1 MAYGLWPR
9 RTGVERALQNRR
21 RTPITPA
28 MTTTALS
35 ETEAGSATATQ
46 LVVFRIEKSEY
57 ALPVGNVGEIL
68 RMVAIAPVPEA
79 PDWLSGVI
87 NLRGRVIPV
96 IDLRTRLALP
106 KLPVGIN
113 TPIIV
118 AEHDGQMIGLV
129 ADSVTELLTVTLD
142 SVEPP
147 DPRVGEANTIEGV
160 ACAGDRLILIFDAA
174 RLFAASEKHLAGR

>member
-1 MAYGLWPR
+1 
-9 RTGVERALQNRR
+9 V
-21 RTPITPA
+21 
-28 MTTTALS
+28 TTQLIDTQTDSS
-35 ETEAGSATATQ
+35 EVTQ

-79 PDWLSGVI
+79 PDWLPGVI

-96 IDLRTRLALP
+96 IDLRIRLGLRSV
-106 KLPVGIN
+106 PVGVN

-118 AEHDGQMIGLV
+118 AETEGQMVGLV
-129 ADSVTELLTVTLD
+129 ADSVTELLTVPLD

-147 DPRVGEANTIEGV
+147 DELAGPGNTVEAV
-160 ACAGDRLILIFDAA
+160 ARAGDRLILIFDLERVCAGSQKLIGA
-174 RLFAASEKHLAGR
+174 R